1 MYWEPWIT
9 PFPCH
14 GSRRVQI
21 SPRPSNSIIVDTIEI
36 IDLEKKSH
44 IPLIQMFLDQFQLM

>member
-36 IDLEKKSH
+36 IDLEKKV
-44 IPLIQMFLDQFQLM
+44 IYL